1 MENISRLTGGSF
13 TKIEGVIIIEKV
25 SSKVGNKLRRLRIQ
39 KNMTQQELAV
49 LFGVTPASISYY
61 ETGTRIPSDKV
72 KKQYSLFFDKPVDD
86 IFF

>member
-1 MENISRLTGGSF
+1 M
-13 TKIEGVIIIEKV
+13 IEGRCEGVSVIEKV
-25 SSKVGNKLRRLRIQ
+25 NSKVGNKLRRLRMQ

>member
-1 MENISRLTGGSF
+1 MS
-13 TKIEGVIIIEKV
+13 VIEKV
-25 SSKVGNKLRRLRIQ
+25 SSKVGNKLRGLRLQ
-39 KNMTQQELAV
+39 KNMTQKELAV

>member
-1 MENISRLTGGSF
+1 M
-13 TKIEGVIIIEKV
+13 
-25 SSKVGNKLRRLRIQ
+25 Q